1 MSTQQAPAPSPSAA
15 PFVAAVPSSS
25 FLRRNWVWFAVL
37 ALMLVLPHLFYDF
50 GRGRHSGFAIT
61 LLSEMALMSIFAL
74 SYNMLMGQSGLLSF
88 GHAILFG
95 IGAYSVAHTLNWAM
109 ASGAPIPVEIMPLV
123 GGLGGMVC
131 GILAGY
137 VATKQRAT
145 AFAMITMGLG
155 ELFTASALMFMTF
168 FGGEGGITTN
178 RMLETSIFGVTY
190 SQPIQVYYLLV
201 GWAMIAA
208 FLMYLQTQTPLGRMA
223 NATRDNY
230 ERTQFVG
237 YDPRVVRYWQFILAG
252 FFAGIAGGMYCL
264 VYEIVTFDTLAAV
277 KSANALLATYIG
289 GAGGFFGPVLG
300 ATLVVSMQSGI
311 SLYTSAWLLY
321 LGVVFIAMVMFAPGG
336 LLGLIAMHGPIARMG
351 RMRELLVPYLRL
363 LGPGVVM
370 TAGFVLFVELV
381 THHTIGAAQ
390 GKKFSIAGFAPDAY
404 NPVVWAAA
412 VAAMVAGAL
421 WLRAEGRGFIVRW
434 NALIEDA
441 KARGIVS

>member
-1 MSTQQAPAPSPSAA
+1 MNAPAAPTPAAVAAAA
-15 PFVAAVPSSS
+15 PPAPS
-25 FLRRNWVWFAVL
+25 FLRRHWVWLMML
-37 ALMLVLPHLFYDF
+37 ALMLVLPWVFYDY
-50 GRGRHSGFAIT
+50 GRSRHSGFAIT
-61 LLSEMALMSIFAL
+61 LLSEMALMSVFAL

-95 IGAYSVAHTLNWAM
+95 IGAYTVAHTLNWIM
-109 ASGAPIPVEIMPLV
+109 ESGVPIPVELMPLV
-123 GGLGGMVC
+123 GGFGGLVC

-145 AFAMITMGLG
+145 AFAMITLGLG

-168 FGGEGGITTN
+168 FGGEGGITTD
-178 RMLETSIFGVTY
+178 RMVETSVFGVAY
-190 SQPIQVYYLLV
+190 SQPIEVYYLV
-201 GWAMIAA
+201 VAWAMIAA
-208 FLMYLQTQTPLGRMA
+208 VLMYLQTQTPLGRMA
-223 NATRDNY
+223 NATRDNF

-237 YDPRVVRYWQFILAG
+237 YDPRVVRYWQFILSG

-264 VYEIVTFDTLAAV
+264 VYEIVTFDTVAAV

-289 GAGGFFGPVLG
+289 GAGGFVGPVLG
-300 ATLVVSMQSGI
+300 AVLVVSMQSGI

-363 LGPGVVM
+363 LAPGLVA
-370 TAGFVLFVELV
+370 TSGFVLFVELA
-381 THHTIGAAQ
+381 THHTIGASQ
-390 GKKFSIAGFAPDAY
+390 GKTFSIVGLAPD
-404 NPVVWAAA
+404 PTSPLVWGIA
-412 VAAMVAGAL
+412 VMAMLAGAL
-421 WLRAEGRGFIVRW
+421 WLRAEVRGFVSRW

-441 KARGIVS
+441 KARGIVA

>member
-1 MSTQQAPAPSPSAA
+1 MNAPTAPTPAAVAPA
-15 PFVAAVPSSS
+15 AAVEAS
-25 FLRRNWVWFAVL
+25 FLRRHWVWLLML
-37 ALMLVLPHLFYDF
+37 ALMLVLPYAFYDY

-95 IGAYSVAHTLNWAM
+95 IGAYTVAHTLNWVM
-109 ASGAPIPVEIMPLV
+109 DSGVPIPVELMPLI
-123 GGLGGMVC
+123 GGFGGMLC
-131 GILAGY
+131 GVLAGY

-155 ELFTASALMFMTF
+155 ELFTAAALMFMTF
-168 FGGEGGITTN
+168 FGGEGGITTD
-178 RMLETSIFGVTY
+178 RMVETSVFGVEY
-190 SQPIQVYYLLV
+190 SQPVQVYYLLV
-201 GWAMIAA
+201 AWAMIAA
-208 FLMYLQTQTPLGRMA
+208 LLMYLQTQTPLGRIA

-300 ATLVVSMQSGI
+300 AILVVAMQSGI

-321 LGVVFIAMVMFAPGG
+321 LGVIFIAMVMFAPGG
-336 LLGLIAMHGPIARMG
+336 LLGLIAMHGPIVRMG
-351 RMRELLVPYLRL
+351 RMRELLVPYVRILV
-363 LGPGVVM
+363 PAAVM
-370 TAGFVLFVELV
+370 TAGFVVFVELV

-390 GKKFSIAGFAPDAY
+390 GKKFSILGLAP
-404 NPVVWAAA
+404 NPESVLVWGVA

-421 WLRAEGRGFIVRW
+421 WLRTEGRGFIVRW